1 MDCVQVAFVVTGK
14 GKAFTLER
22 IFERPAL
29 PGALPAQ
36 MVRPM
41 KSETMWFVDRE
52 AASELRLEEW
62 GNAKKYPFL
71 DYGHYEDGNGI

>member
-1 MDCVQVAFVVTGK
+1 MTGK

-41 KSETMWFVDRE
+41 ESETTWFVDRE
-52 AASELRLEEW
+52 AASELRVEEW
-62 GNAKKYPFL
+62 GDAKKYPFL